1 MGDFVHLNVH
11 TAYSLLDGACRIDE
25 LVKRAKELGQNALA
39 ITDNSALYGAI
50 DFCDACAEHG
60 IKPIIGCEV
69 SIAEDSRRSP
79 NRVYEPYRLTLLCED
94 TTGYKNLC
102 RLITEQE
109 PNGID
114 GGYVTDKECLE
125 RYGGGLLALSGAEN
139 GEIGSLLSDNRTDD
153 ALKAAEW
160 YKKVFGGNFYLELS
174 NHDTASEARLCT
186 LLREFSKR
194 TGIPVC
200 PTNNVHYVEKSGSY
214 AQRVLQC
221 IGQNKRLS
229 EPNSRALPTE
239 EYYLKSAE
247 EMSRFFTA
255 EELALT
261 GEIAAR
267 CNVELEFGVAKLP
280 LFTKDGVSDNA
291 EYFVRLCN
299 KGAEKRYGTVTPEIR
314 KRLDYELEIIKK
326 MGFVDYFL
334 IVWDF
339 VRYAKTQD
347 IPVGPGRGSGAG
359 SLCAYC
365 MGITDID
372 PLRFNLLF
380 ERFLNP

>member
-160 YKKVFGGNFYLELS
+160 YKKVFE
-174 NHDTASEARLCT
+174 
-186 LLREFSKR
+186 
-194 TGIPVC
+194 
-200 PTNNVHYVEKSGSY
+200 
-214 AQRVLQC
+214 
-221 IGQNKRLS
+221 IG
-229 EPNSRALPTE
+229 RAH
-239 EYYLKSAE
+239 
-247 EMSRFFTA
+247 
-255 EELALT
+255 
-261 GEIAAR
+261 
-267 CNVELEFGVAKLP
+267 V
-280 LFTKDGVSDNA
+280 
-291 EYFVRLCN
+291 
-299 KGAEKRYGTVTPEIR
+299 
-314 KRLDYELEIIKK
+314 
-326 MGFVDYFL
+326 
-334 IVWDF
+334 
-339 VRYAKTQD
+339 
-347 IPVGPGRGSGAG
+347 
-359 SLCAYC
+359 
-365 MGITDID
+365 
-372 PLRFNLLF
+372 
-380 ERFLNP
+380 